1 MHDRAPSASARAM
14 SCPERMPPSNIT
26 SISAPTAS
34 TIGGKAEDKETF
46 MKALKEAKVPNTLRG
61 PVRFDE
67 LGNVVGNIYLRKVE
81 KKDGRY
87 VNAVIKTY
95 PDVSQFWTYKQD
107 EFLKNPVYSRDY
119 PPAKNLEP

>member
-1 MHDRAPSASARAM
+1 MLDHALK
-14 SCPERMPPSNIT
+14 
-26 SISAPTAS
+26 

-46 MKALKEAKVPNTLRG
+46 IKALREAKVPNTLRG

-67 LGNVVGNIYLRKVE
+67 FGNVVGNIYIRKVE

-119 PPAKNLEP
+119 PPAKNLEQ

>member
-1 MHDRAPSASARAM
+1 VDPGVYAAETYLCGEVLEHALK
-14 SCPERMPPSNIT
+14 T
-26 SISAPTAS
+26 V
-34 TIGGKAEDKETF
+34 GGKAEDKEPF
-46 MKALKEAKVPNTLRG
+46 MKALKGAKLSDTLRG

-81 KKDGRY
+81 KKGGKY

-119 PPAKNLEP
+119 PPAKNLEQ